1 MNNITLSS
9 LRTSLTRNENNQE
22 FLFSKMYE
30 RLVLRQSLTRVE
42 TQFMYRVLNYFSLYG
57 DADVQ
62 KMAYSMAL
70 NYGLL
75 SNDFLP
81 LIHFANLLR
90 YYPVSMLI
98 RAATDRY
105 TVESEPIKNMNDLLD
120 IVLTESYKGNYYRSE
135 QQYELS
141 RSVERTSG
149 IIVVAP
155 TSYGKSHLMVSK
167 AVANFS
173 SGLCVCIVVP
183 TKSLMNQTISMVVAE
198 KGSRIDVITHP
209 DMYVEKYHNNPFIAV
224 LTQERLIA
232 LLARHPGL
240 AIDYLFID
248 ESHNLFKDEDRS
260 LTLSRAIM
268 IANNRSQNVA
278 TDYFSPFIANPNSS
292 LRFMGEAQPPGDKP
306 SKVITEYMKI
316 PRYFIWD
323 NETAHLAL
331 FDQFTARFYGMI
343 ETATDYYQI
352 LLNRG
357 ADKNIVYMNKP
368 SEVERFADALAARM
382 PEIEYSTES
391 QAIVNDAYSILSS
404 YVHRSYNLIK
414 LLKRGVVLNHG
425 KMPDIIKEH
434 VEFLYRNVPE
444 IRFIVTTS
452 TLLEGVN
459 VPASKLFL
467 MNYSR
472 GIGNLDIPDFKNLA
486 GRVGRYNT
494 IFDLMNPKMELLT
507 PEIYIIKNNDY
518 MANNANAEQFL
529 LSHAKEGV
537 AVIDDIDNPLL
548 VAYDGSDKEAR
559 LINETS
565 VLANIDRTRAGV
577 YSQINHSEPLLA
589 QTELGASCYVH
600 NVKIFDVVR
609 YEQSIFNK
617 MTDLLNTRIINN
629 GETLLRTIIS
639 VFLETTY
646 QVDLKIDKHKYGN
659 WIYLL
664 YINPSVRDVYKKI
677 IDEKAESEASFSTL
691 IARSV
696 SGWRNKIGTPVYVGD
711 IGSCDARGM
720 TNSSWNKYHVF
731 LDQTRNLM
739 PSYAAALAKENLDNI
754 DHYIVPFLE
763 ILNDFGIVSES
774 FYKQIKYGTDN
785 DFMITLI
792 RAGVDFGLAKIIY
805 ENDELRSF
813 IVIEQESPICSNKDM
828 LLRAMSEMGV
838 SIMYINSARELL

>member
-1 MNNITLSS
+1 MNKLTLSS
-9 LRTSLTRNENNQE
+9 LRTSSTRNVDNQE
-22 FLFSKMYE
+22 FLFSRVYE
-30 RLVLRQSLTRVE
+30 KLALRQSMTQDE
-42 TQFMYRVLNYFSLYG
+42 TQFIYRVLSYFSLYG
-57 DADVQ
+57 DEDVQ

-75 SNDFLP
+75 SDDFSVLT
-81 LIHFANLLR
+81 HFANLLR

-98 RAATDRY
+98 KAVTGRNVEGSDS
-105 TVESEPIKNMNDLLD
+105 VESMNDLLD
-120 IVLTESYKGNYYRSE
+120 KALAESYKETYYRSE
-135 QQYELS
+135 QQFGLS
-141 RSVERTSG
+141 RSVESVSDLV
-149 IIVVAP
+149 VVAP
-155 TSYGKSHLMVSK
+155 TSYGKSHLMVAK
-167 AVANFS
+167 AVAKFS

-183 TKSLMNQTISMVVAE
+183 TKSLMNQTVSMVVAT
-198 KGSRIDVITHP
+198 KGNRIDVITHP
-209 DMYVEKYHNNPFIAV
+209 DMYVERYQNSPFIAV

-232 LLARHPGL
+232 LLARHPEL
-240 AIDYLFID
+240 VINYLFID

-268 IANNRSQNVA
+268 IASNRGPNVA
-278 TDYFSPFIANPNSS
+278 TDYFSPFIADPNASLNFVGETQTSEGKSS
-292 LRFMGEAQPPGDKP
+292 T
-306 SKVITEYMKI
+306 VITEYMKI
-316 PRYFIWD
+316 PRYFLWD

-331 FDQFTARFYGMI
+331 FDQFTARFYRVA
-343 ETATDYYQI
+343 EAATNYYQI
-352 LLNRG
+352 LLSRG

-382 PEIEYSTES
+382 PEIEYSAES
-391 QAIVNDAYSILSS
+391 QLIVNDAYSILSS
-404 YVHRSYNLIK
+404 YVHQSYNLIK

-472 GIGNLDIPDFKNLA
+472 GIGNLDVPDFKNLA

-494 IFDLMNPKMELLT
+494 IFDLTNPKMELLT
-507 PEIYIIKNNDY
+507 PEIYVIKNNDY
-518 MANNANAEQFL
+518 MASNANPEQFL

-537 AVIDDIDNPLL
+537 VITDDIDNPLL
-548 VAYDGSDKEAR
+548 ASYEGSDKEAR

-565 VLANIDRTRAGV
+565 VLANIDRTRAEV
-577 YSQINHSEPLLA
+577 YSRINQSEPLLA

-617 MTDLLNTRIINN
+617 MTDLLNTQMIND

-664 YINPSVRDVYKKI
+664 YINSSIRDVYKRI
-677 IDEKAESEASFSTL
+677 IDEKVGSETSFSTL

-696 SGWRNKIGTPVYVGD
+696 SGWRNNIGTPVYVGD

-731 LDQTRNLM
+731 RDQTRNLM

-763 ILNDFGIVSES
+763 ILNDFGIVNES

-785 DFMITLI
+785 DLMITLI
-792 RAGVDFGLAKIIY
+792 RAGIDFGLAKIIY
-805 ENDELRSF
+805 ENDDLR
-813 IVIEQESPICSNKDM
+813 ILIGIDQETPVCSDKEM
-828 LLRAMSEMGV
+828 FLRIMNEEGV